1 MGEIL
6 EIWIASEEGSENL
19 SQEFV
24 NAIAGE
30 GLDGDRYRRS
40 GKADQEITFI
50 EQEQLE
56 WFEREHAKPF
66 PMSKTRRNILTRD
79 ISLNDMVG
87 RQLIVGEAIVEG
99 MRLCQPCKTLQQRT
113 GLPVLPA
120 MINRGG
126 LNCQIIQSGEIRIG
140 DLIEPIQVV

>member
-6 EIWIASEEGSENL
+6 EIWVASEEGSENL

-56 WFEREHAKPF
+56 WFEREHEKPF
-66 PMSKTRRNILTRD
+66 PMSQTRRNILTRN
-79 ISLNDMVG
+79 ISLNDLVG
-87 RQLIVGEAIVEG
+87 RRLMVGEAIVEG

-140 DLIEPIQVV
+140 DLIEPIQVF